1 MCIVCSL
8 NSCSVCL
15 LYIKDTVIYER
26 LDDKQMYKDI
36 TIQHLEEF
44 ATLG

>member
-1 MCIVCSL
+1 MLISL
-8 NSCSVCL
+8 TSCSVCL
-15 LYIKDTVIYER
+15 LDVQDTVIYER